1 MSHSNFHDTAEKATA
16 LKAEYEEFLEKVEPT
31 CRKVERV
38 IDLLTQLSPKAPTL
52 SSTID
57 QLCQVVSDRVKK
69 IKDILTQ
76 CSTILDMF
84 AKFCILYKEVRIY
97 VGIF

>member
-1 MSHSNFHDTAEKATA
+1 MSHSNFHDTAEKASS
-16 LKAEYEEFLEKVEPT
+16 LKSEYEDFLKKVEPT
-31 CRKVERV
+31 CHKVERV

-69 IKDILTQ
+69 IKDILAQ
-76 CSTILDMF
+76 CCTLLDMF
-84 AKFCILYKEVRIY
+84 ARFCLLYKDVSNIL
-97 VGIF
+97 